1 MLRVLIAVLAVSAVG
16 ACARESGS
24 MSDSSRLTDFATRYT
39 AAWCSHSPATV
50 ASFYSESG
58 SLTINDGAPA
68 VGRKAVEDA
77 AQSFMTSYPDLLVKF
92 DRLEPRGNRVLYH
105 WTFIGTNTGPG
116 GTGKQVRI
124 SGYEDWKIGP
134 DGLIAESKGH
144 YDAQEWERQVKR

>member
-1 MLRVLIAVLAVSAVG
+1 MLRVVIAVLAFSAVG
-16 ACARESGS
+16 ACAPESGS
-24 MSDSSRLTDFATRYT
+24 MSDSSRLIDFATRYT
-39 AAWCSHSPATV
+39 AAWCSHNPATV
-50 ASFYSESG
+50 ASFYSELG

-77 AQSFMTSYPDLLVKF
+77 AQSFMTAYPNLLVKF

-116 GTGKQVRI
+116 GTGNQVRI

-144 YDAQEWERQVKR
+144 YDAQEWDRQVKR